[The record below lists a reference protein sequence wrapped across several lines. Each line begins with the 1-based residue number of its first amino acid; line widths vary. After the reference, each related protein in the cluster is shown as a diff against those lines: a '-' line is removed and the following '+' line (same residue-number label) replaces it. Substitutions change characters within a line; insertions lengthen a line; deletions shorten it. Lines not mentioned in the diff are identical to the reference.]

1 MKVFF
6 NTGIWVHIT
15 RSKSVTGTVKGAGQ
29 RTRARKNV
37 AGAPAAVV
45 AAAAAAAAAAAVP
58 MDGTIGSIGVTDTGP
73 QESHGQ

>member
-37 AGAPAAVV
+37 AGAPAAV
-45 AAAAAAAAAAAVP
+45 AAAAAAAAAAVP
-58 MDGTIGSIGVTDTGP
+58 MDGTIGHIGVTDTGP